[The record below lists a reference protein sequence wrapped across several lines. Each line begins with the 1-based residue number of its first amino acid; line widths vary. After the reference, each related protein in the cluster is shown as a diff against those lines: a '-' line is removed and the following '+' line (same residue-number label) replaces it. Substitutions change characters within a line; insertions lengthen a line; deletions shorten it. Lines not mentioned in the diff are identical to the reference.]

1 MQTLPALTG
10 DKDQSLQAALS
21 RMLAEF
27 ESGARTGV
35 LTAEDDPHVTAVR
48 RLAPVEAQYA
58 AFPEALDPRLLQ
70 AFRARGIDRLYRHQ
84 AESIGHVLAGR
95 NVVIVTPTA
104 SGKTLCYNAPV
115 LHRILENASTRALY
129 LFPTKALAQD
139 QLAELHQMVE
149 LLGEIEMEG
158 APKAR
163 PAGAERGLRA
173 PASDGVGGAAG
184 AEPPGLRIGVFT
196 YDGDTP
202 QDARRAIRG
211 RAHVVLSNPDMVHSG
226 ILPHHPRWAKL
237 FENLRFVIIDELHT
251 YRGVF
256 GSHLANILR
265 RLRRVCR
272 HYGSHPTFICSS
284 ATIAN
289 PRELA
294 ERLTGEP
301 FELVDRSGA
310 PRGEKFFLFVNP
322 PVVNAQLGIR
332 RSYLTE
338 TRRVAIEFLKR
349 GLQLIV
355 FAQSRLSTEILT
367 TYMKDAFQGPPGADQ
382 VIRGYRGGY
391 LPLRRREIERGLR
404 SGEVRCV
411 VSTNALELG
420 IDIGALDVAVMAGYP
435 GTIAGTWQRAGRAG
449 RRSGRSA
456 AVYVASSAPIDQFV
470 VRHPD
475 YFFDASPEHALIN
488 PDNLHI
494 LLDQVKCAAFE
505 LPFADDERFGSLN
518 VQEILAVLAEEG
530 FVHLVDGRW
539 QWTQESYQAD
549 AVSLRSVTSDNFVVV
564 DVTSGERVIGETD
577 FTSGPSTLHDKA
589 IYIVEGQLYQVER
602 FDFDN
607 RKAFVRAVECDY
619 YTDAITYTKVTI
631 LETLAGSSVPG
642 FLGSSVRASGSGV
655 PDVAQLAAGLEPDR
669 TNPEPRNSGT
679 EEPQP
684 PASSASHGEV
694 HVVSRVVGFK
704 KIKFYT
710 NENVGSGELD
720 LPEQQMHTTS
730 YWLTI
735 PAETMA
741 ELAFGQADRRDGVM
755 GMAFAMRNVAPLLL
769 MCDSHDLGLSIDG
782 IAMEGASRVGGSS
795 RGAAQTE
802 ISASPTIF
810 IYDNYP
816 GGIGFS
822 EPLYGMH
829 EELIERTREL
839 IDGCPCSSG
848 CPSCVG
854 PEGATGPLAKAV
866 ASRLLRA
873 IATAARPAA

>member
-1 MQTLPALTG
+1 MQSLPALTG
-10 DKDQSLQAALS
+10 DKDHSLQAALS

-27 ESGARTGV
+27 ESGARAGV
-35 LTAEDDPHVTAVR
+35 LTADDDPHVTAAR
-48 RLAPVEAQYA
+48 RLAPVAAQYA
-58 AFPEALDPRLLQ
+58 PFPESMDPRLQQ
-70 AFRARGIDRLYRHQ
+70 ALRARGIDQLYLHQ
-84 AESIGHVLAGR
+84 AESIAHTLAGR

-139 QLAELHQMVE
+139 QLAELHQMAEIVE
-149 LLGEIEMEG
+149 AQAGGE
-158 APKAR
+158 
-163 PAGAERGLRA
+163 
-173 PASDGVGGAAG
+173 DG
-184 AEPPGLRIGVFT
+184 PPVSIGVFT

-237 FENLRFVIIDELHT
+237 FENLQFVIIDELHS

-256 GSHLANILR
+256 GSHLGNILR

-272 HYGSHPTFICSS
+272 HYGSNPAFICSS

-301 FELVDRSGA
+301 FELVDKSGA

-332 RSYLTE
+332 RSYLAE

-367 TYMKDAFQGPPGADQ
+367 TYLKDAFQGPPGARGGVPGGPPVSDD

-404 SGEVRCV
+404 NGEVRCV

-456 AVYVASSAPIDQFV
+456 AVLVASSAPIDQFV
-470 VRHPD
+470 ARNPD
-475 YFFDASPEHALIN
+475 YFFDASPEHALVN

-494 LLDQVKCAAFE
+494 LLDHVKCAAFE
-505 LPFADDERFGSLN
+505 LPFADDEQFGSIN
-518 VQEILAVLAEEG
+518 VQEVLGVLAEEG
-530 FVHLVDGRW
+530 FVHHVDGQW
-539 QWTQESYQAD
+539 QWTQESYPAD

-564 DVTSGERVIGETD
+564 DTTNGERVIGETD
-577 FTSGPSTLHDKA
+577 FTSGPATLHEKA
-589 IYIVEGQLYQVER
+589 IYIVEGQLFQVER

-607 RKAFVRAVECDY
+607 RKAFVRSVECDY

-631 LETLAGSSVPG
+631 LEDFTGVEG
-642 FLGSSVRASGSGV
+642 REASQGRE
-655 PDVAQLAAGLEPDR
+655 DFAQLAAGLEPEE
-669 TNPEPRNSGT
+669 PEEPRKLG
-679 EEPQP
+679 EPDRP
-684 PASSASHGEV
+684 KDAVGVASFGEV
-694 HVVSRVVGFK
+694 RVVSRMVGFK

-710 NENVGSGELD
+710 NENIGSGELD

-730 YWLTI
+730 YWLSI

-741 ELAFGQADRRDGVM
+741 ALPFGLADRRDGVV
-755 GMAFAMRNVAPLLL
+755 GMAFAMRNIAPLLL

-782 IAMEGASRVGGSS
+782 LTMEGASRIGGSS
-795 RGAAQTE
+795 SSARGAVPAE
-802 ISASPTIF
+802 LSASPTIF

-822 EPLYGMH
+822 EPLHGMH
-829 EELIERTREL
+829 DQLIARTREL
-839 IDGCPCSSG
+839 IEGCPCKSG

-854 PEGATGPLAKAV
+854 PEGATGPLAKTV
-866 ASRLLRA
+866 ASRLLGDLT
-873 IATAARPAA
+873 TAARSAA